1 MATEFDASK
10 PPAGLSREQV
20 ATLLAEQKRLAST
33 TPLPV
38 KKEQQIAALQAT
50 QKAAVSAEKSRTS
63 RGASTSFSGLGTDTV
78 LAQDIYDVKESTTLN
93 SVFESAKGGA
103 KDSVKYL
110 NANKAG
116 ARNLLN
122 TALELK
128 SGSITPVSALGRLGV
143 GLNSGTFLKI
153 KNGAGGLLDKVTN
166 GLGISPDITNRIKV
180 GIGGAFTY
188 ILNNDVTQPQSSFDL
203 MKSLLGEPELLQ
215 FFDIEAETTL
225 LTGMFD
231 SAVEFGMYDLID
243 FTKRSGQYDERSF
256 NYAVLGASS
265 TAITGGDIDA
275 IEMMLNHVSA
285 EDVLGQN
292 PDVIKDLLRNYTLRP
307 SITPDLYPGKLTQLK
322 SVFERIDQNWYQ
334 SRLNNEWVVNYDTMS
349 TVSEDA
355 TKLLSLDP
363 VLRDI
368 VLVAPFYPEK
378 SPIIMGASMYP
389 GSAIGII
396 R

>member
-10 PPAGLSREQV
+10 PPAGLSRDQV

-38 KKEQQIAALQAT
+38 KREQQIAALQAT
-50 QKAAVSAEKSRTS
+50 QKAAVSSEKSRSS
-63 RGASTSFSGLGTDTV
+63 RGANTSFSGLGTDTV
-78 LAQDIYDVKESTTLN
+78 LAQDIYDVKESTALN

-110 NANKAG
+110 TANKASS
-116 ARNLLN
+116 RDLLN

-128 SGSITPVSALGRLGV
+128 SGRIDSVSALGRLGV

-153 KNGAGGLLDKVTN
+153 KNGAGGLLDKVGS
-166 GLGISPDITNRIKV
+166 GLGVSPDITNQIKIGV
-180 GIGGAFTY
+180 GGAFSY
-188 ILNNDVTQPQSSFDL
+188 ILNNDVTQPQDTFDL

-231 SAVEFGMYDLID
+231 NAVEYGMYDLID
-243 FTKRSGQYDERSF
+243 YTKQSGRYDDRSF
-256 NYAVLGASS
+256 NYAVLGTSY
-265 TAITGGDIDA
+265 TAINSGDIDA
-275 IEMMLNHVSA
+275 IEMMLTHVSA

-292 PDVIKDLLRNYTLRP
+292 PAVIKDLLRSYTLRP
-307 SITPDLYPGKLTQLK
+307 NVTPDQYPGKLTQLK
-322 SVFERIDQNWYQ
+322 NVFEKLNPNWYQ
-334 SRLNNEWVVNYDTMS
+334 SRLNGEWVSNYDIMS
-349 TVSEDA
+349 TIGDDA
-355 TKLLSLDP
+355 TKLLSMDP

-368 VLVAPFYPEK
+368 VLVAPFYTEK
-378 SPIIMGASMYP
+378 SPIIMGVSMYP
-389 GSAIGII
+389 GSAIGAV